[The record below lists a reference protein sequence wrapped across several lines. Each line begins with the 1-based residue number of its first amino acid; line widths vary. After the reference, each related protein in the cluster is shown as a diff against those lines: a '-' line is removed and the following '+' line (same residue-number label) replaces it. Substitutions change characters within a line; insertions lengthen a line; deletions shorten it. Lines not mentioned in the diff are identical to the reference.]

1 MSKLSYVSLTS
12 EGFSFHTL
20 ELHYCPKAHEFTEI
34 KKYIKWKSKDCGKE
48 YYRLDKYESDCVYS
62 ALLQDQ
68 GIRIYMTKADKNNI
82 VKLVI
87 NPRRL
92 LDENAGYIGIFHISS
107 KSFEEFYDKFTE
119 AMRVAKLPEAFDD
132 WKLTR
137 LDLCVNLQSDR
148 KKLPMAL
155 IYLLSRAATPA
166 GYEKNHFIEDLRA
179 GGNGKRDGWAHR
191 LELSNDSV
199 SFVAYDKI
207 FQAKKENLI
216 VESKYQDKGI
226 LRIELQLYKRW
237 LDKYAKKEGIHS
249 TSALLEI
256 LADNSKALICKY
268 AGRLFPGGVH
278 YHMGELKDNIKDA
291 LKIKDKTRKKMLEL
305 VKALDDTISF
315 DKAWDRVSESWTKKQ
330 RKNVLAAFKKLG
342 INPIP
347 LHYKKL
353 ERLPSVVEILSSLD
367 EEEDEAWL

>member
-1 MSKLSYVSLTS
+1 MSKLSCISLTS
-12 EGFSFHTL
+12 ENYSFHTL
-20 ELHYCPKAHEFTEI
+20 ELRCYPSDKKFAEFKKRI
-34 KKYIKWKSKDCGKE
+34 KEESRSCGKE
-48 YYRLDKYESDCVYS
+48 YYRLDKYEGDCICS
-62 ALLQDQ
+62 TLLQDY
-68 GIRIYMTKADKNNI
+68 GIRIYMTRADKKNI
-82 VKLVI
+82 IKLII

-92 LDENAGYIGIFHISS
+92 LDKNAGYIGTFRISS
-107 KSFEEFYDKFTE
+107 NSFEEFYDKFTV
-119 AMRVAKLPEAFDD
+119 AMRAAKLPEAFDY
-132 WKLTR
+132 WKLAR

-148 KKLPMAL
+148 KKLPMTL
-155 IYLLSRAATPA
+155 IYLMSCAGTPT

-216 VESKYQDKGI
+216 VECKYQDKGI

-237 LDKYAKKEGIHS
+237 LDKYAKKEGICS
-249 TSALLEI
+249 ISALLED
-256 LADNSKALICKY
+256 LVDNSKSLICKY
-268 AGRLFPGGVH
+268 AGKLFPGGVH
-278 YHMGELKDNIKDA
+278 YHIGELKDTIRNA

-305 VKALDDTISF
+305 VKALDDTVSF
-315 DKAWDRVSESWTKKQ
+315 DKAWDRVSKDWTNTQ
-330 RKNVLAAFKKLG
+330 CENVLAAFKKLG

-353 ERLPSVVEILSSLD
+353 ERLPSIVEILSTLD
-367 EEEDEAWL
+367 EEADEIWL